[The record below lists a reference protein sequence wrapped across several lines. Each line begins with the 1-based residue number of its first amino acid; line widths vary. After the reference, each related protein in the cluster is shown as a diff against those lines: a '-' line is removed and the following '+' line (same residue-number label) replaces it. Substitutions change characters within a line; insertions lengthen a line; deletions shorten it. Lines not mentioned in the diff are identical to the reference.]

1 MHRNRLLPFAHVAH
15 DRRSPLALLA
25 LMLLAPLLSVGFA
38 ASAQAAE
45 TIRYVA
51 LVDGGRQ
58 AGQQLVT
65 RHDDGSV
72 EVDFVF
78 KDNGRGPELKER
90 FSLADDGTFRDYQ
103 VSGSSTF
110 GAPVDETFKIAD
122 GVARWKSASDE
133 GEQAAM
139 DGAQYSPLGG
149 TPESLSVA
157 LGALARRADGKL
169 PLIPGGTLTMRTVET
184 VDIANRQG
192 PQRVQ
197 LLALTGVGLTPTF
210 VWATTDE
217 VPRLFAFI
225 VPGWLQ
231 LIEDGWQASAADLEQ
246 RQVAAEAKVL
256 ADLRDRLAHPLA
268 GSLLIRNARVF
279 DSEHARLG
287 EAADVLVRDGRIA
300 SISDAGDEDIDADQ
314 VLDAGG
320 RVLLPGLFDSHG
332 HVGRW
337 DGGLNLA
344 SGVTTVRD
352 MGNDNAT
359 LQQLIRDA
367 EAGKLMMPR
376 IVAAGF
382 LEGESDFSAR
392 NGFVVSD
399 LDGAREAID
408 WYAAHGYPQLKIYNS
423 FPKAIL
429 KDTVAYAHRRGLRV
443 SGHVP
448 AFLRAQD
455 AIDAGYD
462 EIQHIN
468 QLLLNF
474 FVDEDTDTR
483 TLARFYLVADKT
495 VGLDL
500 DSAPVQDFIASLVSH
515 RVVIDPTLA
524 TFEFLHQRDGQIS
537 PIVADVAEHLPPD
550 IQRGR
555 RAAEMNIPDDETGE
569 RYDRSFAKLVE
580 FVGRAHAA
588 GVPVVAGTD
597 EMVGFTLQRE
607 LALYVQ
613 AGMTPGEALQT
624 ATWNA
629 AEVARVLDDRGSI
642 AVGKRADLV
651 LFDGDP
657 SADIADVRKVAFVL
671 QGDRAYYPS
680 EIHEAL
686 GIKPFVAPVRLQAG
700 GR

>member
-1 MHRNRLLPFAHVAH
+1 MLPKRRIDSFRRHRAGL
-15 DRRSPLALLA
+15 PLAALL
-25 LMLLAPLLSVGFA
+25 LWSGLAATAFA
-38 ASAQAAE
+38 AD
-45 TIRYVA
+45 TTRYVA
-51 LVDGGRQ
+51 LVDGGRP
-58 AGQQLVT
+58 AGQQVVT
-65 RHDDGSV
+65 RHDDGAV
-72 EVDFVF
+72 EVDFIF

-90 FSLADDGTFRDYQ
+90 FTLAEDGTFRDYE
-103 VSGSSTF
+103 VKGSSTF
-110 GAPVDETFKIAD
+110 GAPVEERFSRVD
-122 GVARWKSASDE
+122 GIARWKSTSDE
-133 GEQAAM
+133 GEQPVS
-139 DGAQYSPLGG
+139 GTAQYSPLGG
-149 TPESLSVA
+149 TPESFSVA
-157 LGALARRADGKL
+157 LGALARRPDGRL
-169 PLIPGGTLTMRTVET
+169 PLIPGGTLTQRQVET
-184 VDIANRQG
+184 AEVSNGQATQT
-192 PQRVQ
+192 VQ

-210 VWATTDE
+210 VWATTGE
-217 VPRLFAFI
+217 APRLFAFI
-225 VPGWLQ
+225 APGWLQ
-231 LIEDGWQASAADLEQ
+231 LIEDGWQASADDLEA
-246 RQVAAEAKVL
+246 RQKAAEGKVL
-256 ADLRDRLAHPLA
+256 ADLQRRLAHPVA
-268 GSLLIRNARVF
+268 GTLLIRNARLF
-279 DSEHARLG
+279 DSEHGRLG
-287 EAADVLVRDGRIA
+287 AASDLLVRDGRIV
-300 SISDAGDEDIDADQ
+300 SISDANSERAPAAQ

-320 RVLLPGLFDSHG
+320 RVLMPGLFDSHG
-332 HVGRW
+332 HIGRW

-344 SGVTTVRD
+344 AGVTTVRD

-359 LQQLIRDA
+359 LQQVILQA
-367 EAGKLMMPR
+367 QAGELMMPR

-399 LDGAREAID
+399 LAGARQAID
-408 WYAAHGYPQLKIYNS
+408 WYAEHGYPQLKIYNS

-429 KDTVAYAHRRGLRV
+429 KDTVAYAHEKGLRV

-455 AIDAGYD
+455 VIDAGYD

-474 FVDEDTDTR
+474 FVDDSTDTR

-495 VGLDL
+495 DGLDL
-500 DSAPVQDFIASLVSH
+500 DSKPVQDFIASLVENK
-515 RVVIDPTLA
+515 VVIDPTLA
-524 TFEFLHQRDGQIS
+524 TFEFLHQRDGEMS
-537 PIVADVAEHLPPD
+537 PIVADVADHLPPD

-555 RAAEMNIPDDETGE
+555 RAAEMNIPDDVIAA
-569 RYDRSFAKLVE
+569 RYDGSFAKLVE
-580 FVGRAHAA
+580 FVGRAHKA

-613 AGMTPGEALQT
+613 AGMSPGEALQT

-629 AEVARVLDDRGSI
+629 AKVARVLDDRGSI

-657 SADIADVRKVAFVL
+657 TRDIADIRKVAFVL

-680 EIHEAL
+680 EIHEAM
-686 GIKPFVAPVRLQAG
+686 GIKPFVAPVRMQAT